1 MSRDPEDTLYE
12 ALGALCEH
20 LVQGTAYHVDRL
32 TLLACPPAQWLVV
45 RDIIDPRTAIAAQL
59 EAIERGHITLYAHHA
74 KTPDNR
80 WSLVSFYA
88 DGIDA
93 IVATA
98 LLLNEAH
105 RNELRH

>member
-1 MSRDPEDTLYE
+1 MSRNPEDTLFE
-12 ALGALCEH
+12 ALGSLCEH
-20 LVQGTAYHVDRL
+20 FVQGAAYHVDRL
-32 TLLACPPAQWLVV
+32 TLLACPASQWVVV
-45 RDIIDPRTAIAAQL
+45 RDIIDPRTTVAEQL
-59 EAIERGHITLYAHHA
+59 EAVERGQITLYAHHA

-88 DGIDA
+88 DGIDS

>member
-1 MSRDPEDTLYE
+1 MSQDPEETLYE

-20 LVQGTAYHVDRL
+20 FVQGTDYHIDRL
-32 TLLACPPAQWLVV
+32 TLLACPAAQWVV
-45 RDIIDPRTAIAAQL
+45 IRDIIDPRSEVAEQL
-59 EAIERGHITLYAHHA
+59 ELMERGEITLYAHHS

-93 IVATA
+93 VVATA
-98 LLLNEAH
+98 LLLNDAH